1 MGFYGCIGPNSDRER
16 CLVWEELVDLNSW
29 RNLPWCVGEDF
40 NLVQF
45 PSERLGA
52 ESFTQGMHN
61 FSDFISNH
69 GLMDIPLKGGFY
81 TGSNSSSGSRTD
93 HFIFSHHWEEHLPHI
108 SQRRLSRILTD
119 HFPIML
125 EGGSQHKRQIP
136 FRFENMWLQAE
147 GLWRK

>member
-29 RNLPWCVGEDF
+29 WNLPWCVGEDF

-69 GLMDIPLKGGFY
+69 GLMDIPLKGGLY
-81 TGSNSSSGSRTD
+81 TWSNSSSGSRTD
-93 HFIFSHHWEEHLPHI
+93 RFIFSHHWEECP
-108 SQRRLSRILTD
+108 SYLS
-119 HFPIML
+119 
-125 EGGSQHKRQIP
+125 K
-136 FRFENMWLQAE
+136 
-147 GLWRK
+147 KVV